1 MNDDWRV
8 ELDIERRHHLGERR
22 REHELVRDA
31 RDRLGDQVAV
41 TIDHDHLHAYAG
53 SEEAARQAQERLQEL
68 AAAHSLQAQA
78 ILTRWHPEEQRWEP
92 IGAPLPSTPGEHDAE
107 RRTREADQAA
117 DAKAHGYAEWEVRID
132 LADAKVASAVAGRLR
147 DQGLTVVCRNRVV
160 VIALATEDEARA
172 LAQRLRDDV
181 PEAEKIT
188 AEGSAAVA
196 MDELNP
202 LSVLT
207 GRWRR
212 T

>member
-8 ELDIERRHHLGERR
+8 ELDIEGRHHAGERR
-22 REHELVRDA
+22 RENELVRDA
-31 RDRLGDQVAV
+31 RERLGDEVAV
-41 TIDHDHLHAYAG
+41 TVDHGHLHAYVG
-53 SEEAARQAQERLQEL
+53 SEEAAREAWERLQAL
-68 AAAHSLQAQA
+68 AAELGLQAQA
-78 ILTRWHPEEQRWEP
+78 SVTRWHPEEQRWQP
-92 IGAPLPSTPGEHDAE
+92 IGEPLPSTAAEHEAE

-117 DAKAHGYAEWEVRID
+117 DAKEHGYAEWEVRVD
-132 LADAKVASAVAGRLR
+132 LPDAKVASVVADRLQ
-147 DQGLTVVCRNRVV
+147 DQGLTVVSRKRVV
-160 VIALATEDEARA
+160 VVALATEDEARA
-172 LAQRLRDDV
+172 LAQRLRDEI
-181 PEAEKIT
+181 PEAQKIT